1 MVREK
6 IRSSGKEYCYYIC
19 SSNKKDKSVCSS
31 HRIREDFLSKA
42 VLEMIRTHLSLVSTV
57 EELQEM
63 IGKLPLQEQKVQR
76 RCRQLEERQKE
87 LIRYQRFKVSVYED
101 YKSDLLTKRE
111 YLEMKEDYESSC
123 RQLEEAIETLEREVS
138 SLVKESRLHSPWIE
152 RLKDTGTVSE
162 LDRGL
167 LAMTVEEIIVMDSEH
182 IEIHFQYRDEFA
194 KEG

>member
-1 MVREK
+1 
-6 IRSSGKEYCYYIC
+6 
-19 SSNKKDKSVCSS
+19 
-31 HRIREDFLSKA
+31 
-42 VLEMIRTHLSLVSTV
+42 
-57 EELQEM
+57 
-63 IGKLPLQEQKVQR
+63 
-76 RCRQLEERQKE
+76 
-87 LIRYQRFKVSVYED
+87 
-101 YKSDLLTKRE
+101 
-111 YLEMKEDYESSC
+111 MKEDYESSC

-194 KEG
+194 KEGGVYGKKKQKEFADRKHTVSVRDSLFYGSLRAAFHGR

>member
-1 MVREK
+1 MQQPQNT
-6 IRSSGKEYCYYIC
+6 G
-19 SSNKKDKSVCSS
+19 
-31 HRIREDFLSKA
+31 
-42 VLEMIRTHLSLVSTV
+42 
-57 EELQEM
+57 
-63 IGKLPLQEQKVQR
+63 LPLQEQKVQR
-76 RCRQLEERQKE
+76 RCRQLEERRKE